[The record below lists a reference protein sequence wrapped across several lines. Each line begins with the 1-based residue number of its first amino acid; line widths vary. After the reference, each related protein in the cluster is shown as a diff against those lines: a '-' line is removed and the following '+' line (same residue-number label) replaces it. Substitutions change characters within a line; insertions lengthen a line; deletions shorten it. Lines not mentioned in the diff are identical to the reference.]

1 MQASHPLFKNG
12 CVGEPSREKRGVIC
26 LGREFLQLS
35 LKAGTVI
42 IITFLVIIAKVNI
55 EIEIGFD
62 PLKVKIKKKVVR

>member
-1 MQASHPLFKNG
+1 
-12 CVGEPSREKRGVIC
+12 